1 MSVLSERGVRERPSA
16 EAARLTARAPNRS
29 TMTSGKISREF
40 FEEKIAPRL
49 GAERDDVALG
59 PKHGVDFGVIDIAD
73 RAVVTATDP
82 VSVLPALGFERA
94 GTFALG
100 IVLSDVAVSGIAP
113 THLTISFSLPP
124 EMTDREFDRLWG
136 AIDAEC
142 RDLGVSVVTGHTAR
156 YPGASFPWV
165 GAATAIGVGDPE
177 RIVRPDGAR
186 PGDDILVTKG
196 PAVEAVGL
204 LTTLFPDAVG
214 LSGEPLATAQA
225 RLDDV
230 GAVRDALVAA
240 AAGRVTAMHDATEG
254 GLLGAFHEVADSA
267 GVRLS
272 IDSAA
277 VPRLAGIEAA
287 CKALGMDPWRA
298 TTSGTL
304 VIAVDPESTDAV
316 LAALEDRGTPVAVA
330 GRVEAG
336 SGVELDG
343 RDPGTPTGDA
353 SWAVYER
360 LLDASER

>member
-1 MSVLSERGVRERPSA
+1 
-16 EAARLTARAPNRS
+16 
-29 TMTSGKISREF
+29 MTTGKVSREF
-40 FEEKIAPRL
+40 FEERIARRL
-49 GAERDDVALG
+49 GAEREDVALG
-59 PKHGVDFGVIDIAD
+59 PKHGVDFGVIDVAD

-100 IVLSDVAVSGIAP
+100 VVLSDVAVSGLAP
-113 THLTISFSLPP
+113 THLTVSFSLPP
-124 EMTDREFDRLWG
+124 DMTDTAFGRLWG

-142 RDLGVSVVTGHTAR
+142 RDLGISVVTGHTAR

-165 GAATAIGVGDPE
+165 GAATAIAVGDHE

-214 LSGEPLATAQA
+214 LSGDPLATAQA

-240 AAGRVTAMHDATEG
+240 AAGEVTAMHDATEG
-254 GLLGAFHEVADSA
+254 GLLGAFHEVAESA
-267 GVRLS
+267 DVRLS
-272 IDSAA
+272 IDTHA
-277 VPRLAGIEAA
+277 VPRLAGIDAA
-287 CKALGMDPWRA
+287 CDALGMDPWRA

-304 VIAVDPESTDAV
+304 VIAVAPDDTDAV
-316 LAALEDRGTPVAVA
+316 LAALEGRGTPVAVA

-343 RDPGTPTGDA
+343 DDVEPPVGDA
-353 SWAVYER
+353 SWPVYGR
-360 LLDASER
+360 LLDGE